1 MEERRFALKR
11 IVPITFAYLFV
22 GIAFGVMMSEA
33 GYSPIWSL
41 FAGIFIYAGSMQ
53 IVMVPLLV
61 AGVPLYI
68 IGIMTFLINARHL
81 FYGIGFVE
89 KFRKMGKKY
98 PYMVLTLTDE
108 VYSILCLNDYPD
120 DVNEQKTDFYIALF
134 CHLLW
139 IFSCI
144 LGALIGEFIPFD
156 MKGIEFSATAFFLVV
171 CVNQWETYKTKIP
184 AITGLICAVVF
195 LIILGPEKFLL
206 PALSV
211 SLFILILLKN
221 KINLFI
227 QEEGA

>member
-1 MEERRFALKR
+1 MEEIRFALKR

-53 IVMVPLLV
+53 IVMVPLLA
-61 AGVPLYI
+61 AGAPLYI

-81 FYGIGFVE
+81 FYGIGFIE
-89 KFRKMGKKY
+89 KFRKMGKKHL
-98 PYMVLTLTDE
+98 YMILTLTDE

-120 DVNEQKTDFYIALF
+120 DVNEQKADFYIALF

-144 LGALIGEFIPFD
+144 LGALIGEFIPFE
-156 MKGIEFSATAFFLVV
+156 MKGIEFSATAFFIVV
-171 CVNQWETYKTKIP
+171 CVNQWKTYKTKIP
-184 AITGLICAVVF
+184 VITGLF
-195 LIILGPEKFLL
+195 SSLLFMILLGTDKFLL
-206 PALSV
+206 PALSI
-211 SLFILILLKN
+211 SLFLLIIMRD
-221 KINLFI
+221 KINIFL
-227 QEEGA
+227 QKEGA